1 MAKLDF
7 PPAASSPFTAPNG
20 VTYTYIGTEP
30 NGHWSGTEADGSTSL
45 QSQFVE
51 VAGDNMTGDLTFGT
65 DKITLDATAGTI
77 TGAGRLNV
85 GDSAT
90 NTGGLI
96 TLNQSIA
103 STGALFL
110 RGVVAGDTDNPTI
123 MLRTDGSI
131 TAAGDVTANKFI
143 GDGSGL
149 TNLPGGGAGE
159 YLPLAGGNLTGD
171 LTLSTDKITLDAT
184 AGSITAAGNID
195 AGSAASNKYASL
207 KATGRATFL
216 NADNGQY
223 VWINE
228 SNGSAAIVVND
239 SNASTPA
246 SAKFSVTKEG
256 SITAAG
262 GDFEVASTGQVLI
275 DADNSA
281 AFRIRNKSAPSAGNQ
296 ITLRNDGSAEF
307 AGDVTAGD
315 FFDTTKNGSLLSYT
329 GAVMARQTNGA
340 GVVWQGLL
348 GNTQTSKIT
357 ADGSAEFK
365 DIVEAQRFNGGNITH
380 TTPAVTATNGSD
392 TSGSLYARN
401 NYGGIAPVIQ
411 AAGGDGSVKA
421 TINNDGSANFSGNV
435 TAGGFNIDALPALA

>member
-1 MAKLDF
+1 MSAISF
-7 PPAASSPFTAPNG
+7 PNPTSNNPATGASYGDGWYNDQNG
-20 VTYTYIGTEP
+20 VTYSYANNVWSAVTEP
-30 NGHWSGTEADGSTSL
+30 NASL
-45 QSQFVE
+45 DARYVE
-51 VAGDNMTGDLTFGT
+51 VAGDDMTGNLTLGT
-65 DKITLDATAGTI
+65 DKIKLDAT
-77 TGAGRLNV
+77 TGSV
-85 GDSAT
+85 
-90 NTGGLI
+90 
-96 TLNQSIA
+96 
-103 STGALFL
+103 
-110 RGVVAGDTDNPTI
+110 
-123 MLRTDGSI
+123 
-131 TAAGDVTANKFI
+131 
-143 GDGSGL
+143 
-149 TNLPGGGAGE
+149 
-159 YLPLAGGNLTGD
+159 
-171 LTLSTDKITLDAT
+171 
-184 AGSITAAGNID
+184 TAAGNID
-195 AGSAASNKYASL
+195 AGSVASDKYASL

-340 GVVWQGLL
+340 GVIWQGLL

-357 ADGSAEFK
+357 ADGT
-365 DIVEAQRFNGGNITH
+365 I
-380 TTPAVTATNGSD
+380 TATGYSMA
-392 TSGSLYARN
+392 SLS
-401 NYGGIAPVIQ
+401 Q
-411 AAGGDGSVKA
+411 
-421 TINNDGSANFSGNV
+421 
-435 TAGGFNIDALPALA
+435 L

>member
-65 DKITLDATAGTI
+65 DKITLD
-77 TGAGRLNV
+77 
-85 GDSAT
+85 
-90 NTGGLI
+90 
-96 TLNQSIA
+96 
-103 STGALFL
+103 STG
-110 RGVVAGDTDNPTI
+110 
-123 MLRTDGSI
+123 GSI
-131 TAAGDVTANKFI
+131 TAAGDVTADKFI
-143 GDGSGL
+143 GDGSQL

-159 YLPLAGGNLTGD
+159 YLPLAGGDLTGD
-171 LTLSTDKITLDAT
+171 LTLGTDKITLDAT
-184 AGSITAAGNID
+184 TGSVTAAGNID

-340 GVVWQGLL
+340 GVIWQGLL

-357 ADGSAEFK
+357 ADGT
-365 DIVEAQRFNGGNITH
+365 I
-380 TTPAVTATNGSD
+380 TATGYSMA
-392 TSGSLYARN
+392 SLS
-401 NYGGIAPVIQ
+401 Q
-411 AAGGDGSVKA
+411 
-421 TINNDGSANFSGNV
+421 
-435 TAGGFNIDALPALA
+435 L